1 MNEKV
6 GDIIEGADASII
18 SNNNEINSDGM
29 RLSKSNNNNNIIPST
44 ITTITTASNNNTAD
58 IQKHYD
64 VTIHTLRQDIKLLQL
79 LIICVIIILLYI
91 CYINMLLYT
100 KITLLE
106 EKSFRM

>member
-29 RLSKSNNNNNIIPST
+29 RLSKSNT
-44 ITTITTASNNNTAD
+44 NNNTAD

-106 EKSFRM
+106 EKSFRL